1 MKFICLFLFYSIIS
15 TLVANA
21 QIKILGEG
29 RCEGTQITQADIDSL
44 FIKAPDITWIEI
56 AYIDTTL
63 TFPDFKQ
70 LEILAIQSEVLQSMV
85 FPDTLLTLGLI
96 DFTTRNL
103 TQLKEPVAP
112 KLFQCSLHANLS
124 NLPQFLCTSEE
135 LTLVDIK
142 NYSVIS
148 WPDCLEERFINGDFD
163 LSSCLIYDGIDGE
176 VVSKIVSPDNAPDEW
191 LEDADDMTDEEFKE
205 FQKEMRKSERRIK
218 LIRNAGRFVLAGVL
232 FLIWK
237 G

>member
-15 TLVANA
+15 TFVANA
-21 QIKILGEG
+21 QIKFLGEG

-44 FIKAPDITWIEI
+44 FITAPDITWIDI
-56 AYIDTTL
+56 AYIDSTL
-63 TFPDFKQ
+63 TIPDFKQ
-70 LEILAIQSEVLQSMV
+70 LEILGIQSEVLQSIL
-85 FPDTLLTLGLI
+85 FPDTLLTLELI

-124 NLPQFLCTSEE
+124 NLPPFLCTSEE

-148 WPDCLEERFINGDFD
+148 WPDCLEERFINGDFE
-163 LSSCLIYDGIDGE
+163 LSSCIIYDGIDGE
-176 VVSKIVSPDNAPDEW
+176 IVSKIVSPDNAPDEW

-205 FQKEMRKSERRIK
+205 FQKEMRKSGRRIK
-218 LIRNAGRFVLAGVL
+218 FIRNAGRFVLAGGVF
-232 FLIWK
+232 FLLK
-237 G
+237 S

>member
-1 MKFICLFLFYSIIS
+1 MKIIHLLLLNSFFS

-21 QIKILGEG
+21 QIKFLGEG

-44 FIKAPDITWIEI
+44 FITAPDITWIEI
-56 AYIDTTL
+56 AYLDSTL
-63 TFPDFKQ
+63 IFPGFQK
-70 LEILAIQSEVLQSMV
+70 LEILSIQSEVLQSMV
-85 FPDTLLTLGLI
+85 FPDTLLALGLI

-103 TQLKEPVAP
+103 TQLKDPVAP
-112 KLFQCSLHANLS
+112 KLYQCSLRANLS

-205 FQKEMRKSERRIK
+205 FQKEMRKSERRFK
-218 LIRNAGRFVLAGVL
+218 LIRIAGRFVLAGTVFFIL
-232 FLIWK
+232 K
-237 G
+237 S